1 MINEQPID
9 ERFRD
14 SETGKLIDHCLVC
27 NNELVLS
34 GSEYFVERIFRR
46 VPNLEIVEPIFEY
59 AMCKSCA
66 ENMREDLS
74 KESLK
79 NIEAYFMGNLQ
90 KNEFTQA
97 STETCLMTG
106 KSINA
111 STEFSFHAHC
121 QGDKMLESIFPY
133 AISDQ
138 ATDEISELL
147 SQETVDQLDD
157 FKGKYFTGPP
167 ELADIL
173 NPKRFVPL

>member
-1 MINEQPID
+1 MNEQPID

-14 SETGKLIDHCLVC
+14 AETGNLIDQCLVC
-27 NNELVLS
+27 KKELVLS
-34 GSEYFVERIFRR
+34 NSEYFVERIFRR

-59 AMCKSCA
+59 AMCKACA
-66 ENMREDLS
+66 EDMRKDLS
-74 KESLK
+74 NESLK
-79 NIEAYFMGNLQ
+79 NIESYFLSNLQ

-97 STETCLMTG
+97 STDKCLMTG
-106 KSINA
+106 KDINESA
-111 STEFSFHAHC
+111 EFSFHAHC
-121 QGDKMLESIFPY
+121 QGDKLLPSIFPY

-138 ATDEISELL
+138 AMEEISELL